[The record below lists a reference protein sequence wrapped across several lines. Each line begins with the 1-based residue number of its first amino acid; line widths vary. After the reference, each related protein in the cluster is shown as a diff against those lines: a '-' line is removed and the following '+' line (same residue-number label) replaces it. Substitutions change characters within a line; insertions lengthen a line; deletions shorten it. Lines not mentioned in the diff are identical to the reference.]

1 MSEAGPAR
9 RGVASRRRGRSPR
22 RLAPPGL
29 LIAATLS
36 ATAASATA
44 PSSAALQEE
53 PISQQPL
60 PSDGIAEESLPQSQL
75 DPEQWAAFLGGRGL
89 SGGWF
94 GAREA
99 IEAHGIEFDA
109 SLTFDWVG
117 NWAGG
122 LDEGSRTPYLVD
134 LQLSID
140 LGRLLGW
147 EGGEVFALGQIQRGS
162 NASASLVGDLQGFD
176 DIETPSG
183 ISQLSQL
190 WFRQTLL
197 EERLAFKVGKL
208 DFLSDFASPPASQ
221 GFINSGMNSPITIN
235 PMAAP
240 TYPNQAFG
248 VVLQGRP
255 LEWLGLGAGIYDG
268 SNPPALGALP
278 SGTGPSGPKTFFDNE
293 AGYFVIGELDLNW
306 SIDRLPGVLGL
317 GGWGH
322 TGTFERFDGSDR
334 KGAQGA
340 YAYLQQTLWLAD
352 RSDLGAPSLSLWLTG
367 SVAPESVDPV
377 GWSAAGGILWNGPI
391 PGRPGDALG
400 VGLAYA
406 SASGAAG
413 SPFTRGGELA
423 VEAYYRIAVT
433 PWLSVQPDL
442 QVVTTPGAGAAGD
455 SGTAVVGILRVV
467 IDF

>member
-1 MSEAGPAR
+1 MSEAGPR
-9 RGVASRRRGRSPR
+9 RFGISAVRRRRSPR
-22 RLAPPGL
+22 LLTALLLLA
-29 LIAATLS
+29 AA
-36 ATAASATA
+36 ATAAAV
-44 PSSAALQEE
+44 QEE
-53 PISQQPL
+53 PISQPPL
-60 PSDGIAEESLPQSQL
+60 PSDGITESSLPPSQP

-99 IEAHGIEFDA
+99 LEARGIEFDA
-109 SLTFDWVG
+109 SLTFDWIG
-117 NWAGG
+117 NLAGG
-122 LDEGSRTPYLVD
+122 FVEGSRTPYLVD
-134 LQLSID
+134 LQLSLD
-140 LGRLLGW
+140 LGPLIGW
-147 EGGEVFALGQIQRGS
+147 KGGEVFALGQIQRGS

-176 DIETPSG
+176 NIETPSG

-255 LEWLGLGAGIYDG
+255 LDWLGLGAGIYDG

-278 SGTGPSGPKTFFDNE
+278 SGTGPSGPGTFFDNE

-306 SIDRLPGVLGL
+306 SLEGLPGVLGL

-322 TGTFERFDGSDR
+322 TGSFERFDGRDR
-334 KGAQGA
+334 RGAQGA
-340 YAYLQQTLWLAD
+340 YASLQQTLWLAD
-352 RSDLGAPSLSLWLTG
+352 RSDLEAPSLSLWLTG
-367 SVAPESVDPV
+367 SIAPESLDPV
-377 GWSAAGGILWNGPI
+377 AWSVAGGILWNGPI
-391 PGRPGDALG
+391 PGRPEDALG
-400 VGLAYA
+400 VGVAYA
-406 SASGAAG
+406 AASTAAG
-413 SPFTRGGELA
+413 SPFTGRGELA

-442 QVVTTPGAGAAGD
+442 QVIATPGAGASGD
-455 SGTAVVGILRVV
+455 LGTAVVGILRVIV
-467 IDF
+467 DF